1 METETSGEYEVEPQ
15 NELLGTE
22 LYQSESSHINTVED
36 EMKRKLF
43 EWAVYV
49 FGYH

>member
-22 LYQSESSHINTVED
+22 VYQSESEHIDTVED
-36 EMKRKLF
+36 ENEYKLDS
-43 EWAVYV
+43 
-49 FGYH
+49 